1 MENVLILRPMKFI
14 FSGSE
19 RLILLRETSGGTY
32 NKKYNDINYFLNYV
46 LRLFCNNLV
55 WKTSASL
62 RKDDVNR
69 SNNRIGWMKKN
80 NRAARVARV
89 ARAART

>member
-19 RLILLRETSGGTY
+19 KLILLRETSGGTY
-32 NKKYNDINYFLNYV
+32 DKKYNDINYILNYV
-46 LRLFCNNLV
+46 PRLFCNNLV

-62 RKDDVNR
+62 RKDDFNR
-69 SNNRIGWMKKN
+69 SNNRIGRMKNN

>member
-19 RLILLRETSGGTY
+19 KLILLRETSGGTY
-32 NKKYNDINYFLNYV
+32 DKKYNDINYFLNYV

-55 WKTSASL
+55 
-62 RKDDVNR
+62 
-69 SNNRIGWMKKN
+69 
-80 NRAARVARV
+80 
-89 ARAART
+89 